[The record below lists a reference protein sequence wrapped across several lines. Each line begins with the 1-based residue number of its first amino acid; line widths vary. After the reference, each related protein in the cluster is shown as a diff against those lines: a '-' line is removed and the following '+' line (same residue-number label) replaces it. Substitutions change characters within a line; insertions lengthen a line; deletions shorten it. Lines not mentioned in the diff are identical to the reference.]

1 MRLVRAL
8 LVSASVAS
16 FGAVAH
22 AQGASNEA
30 AAEAL
35 FNEGKRLVSEG
46 KIAEGCDKLSASQKL
61 DPAAGTLIHL
71 GDCYEKLGRPASA
84 WAQFREAV
92 TRAKAQGRQD
102 WADIA
107 GARALEL
114 EKQMP
119 RITIV
124 APEGVE
130 VLRGDEVI
138 PRGALG
144 TPLPTDP
151 GEHVISGRAPGK
163 KTFKISV
170 VVKPGPTAATVT
182 IPQLASEPASAGSA
196 TPPAREPETADGSG
210 QRTLGWVLG
219 GVGVV
224 GIGVGA
230 VEGLVA
236 IGKNNSSSKVCPESG
251 VCADVQARADNED
264 ARSAARVSTI
274 AFVAGGVLAAAGVVL
289 ILTAP
294 KAPAKVQVGLSSTG
308 ASIGGTW

>member
-1 MRLVRAL
+1 MRFVRAL
-8 LVSASVAS
+8 LASASIAS
-16 FGAVAH
+16 FGAIAH
-22 AQGASNEA
+22 AQSASNEA

-46 KIAEGCDKLSASQKL
+46 KIAEGCEKLSASHKL

-92 TRAKAQGRQD
+92 TRARAQGRQD

-107 GARALEL
+107 SARATEL
-114 EKQMP
+114 ERQMP

-151 GEHVISGRAPGK
+151 GEHVVSGRAPGK

-170 VVKPGPTAATVT
+170 VVRPGPTSATVT
-182 IPQLASEPASAGSA
+182 IPQLEDEGLSLAPA
-196 TPPAREPETADGSG
+196 TPPGRDVEPSDGGG

-236 IGKNNSSSKVCPESG
+236 IGKNKSSTKVCPESG
-251 VCADVQARADNED
+251 VCADAQARADNDD

-294 KAPAKVQVGLSSTG
+294 KAPPKVQVGLSPAG
-308 ASIGGTW
+308 ASIGGSW